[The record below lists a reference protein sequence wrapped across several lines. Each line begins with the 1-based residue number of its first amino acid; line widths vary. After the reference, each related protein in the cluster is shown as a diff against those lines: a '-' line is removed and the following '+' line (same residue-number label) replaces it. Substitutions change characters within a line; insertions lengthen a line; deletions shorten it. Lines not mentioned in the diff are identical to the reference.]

1 MSKFDPEQFMANPV
15 SGEFEKLKKDDLL
28 ALGKHLEL
36 DVRTG
41 MKVEEIRNAV
51 NEHLVKEGVFK
62 EPVSQNPSSSNDG
75 PDLSLKYK
83 YKSELKKLEYERE
96 REEKER
102 EREERA
108 RKEKQRESI
117 RESSSYAG

>member
-1 MSKFDPEQFMANPV
+1 MANPI
-15 SGEFEKLKKDDLL
+15 SAEFEKLKKDDLL

-36 DVRTG
+36 DVRTA

-51 NEHLVKEGVFK
+51 NEHLGKEGVFK
-62 EPVSQNPSSSNDG
+62 EPVSRNPASSNDG

-83 YKSELKKLEYERE
+83 YELELKKLEYQRERE

-108 RKEKQRESI
+108 REEKERASE
-117 RESSSYAG
+117 RV